1 MAERPSQKALSDF
14 VSEAQENIEALDRDL
29 LRLED
34 TRHGQEADPDTLN
47 AVFRAAH
54 SLKGLSAMFGVER
67 MTKLAHA
74 LEDRLD
80 DVRMGRQPLDPRT
93 LDLLLA
99 APGLFGRII
108 GEEAAQKPAETAEA
122 AADLAARLRGGA
134 AVPAAAKDPLD
145 GLDLAA
151 GVRGVLTEYEEHRL
165 RSNAQ
170 KGAHLYRVRVGFD
183 LATFDSG
190 LDGLKRRLKPVGEVI
205 STLPSAD
212 AGDPSTIAFDVLFG
226 STQALDAVR
235 AAAGD
240 AVVELI
246 GRRAA
251 PVPSPAGAAPLPP
264 GGAEQAPDR
273 ASAAPL
279 PSALPLNPGELAA
292 AARARQSAPPAVP
305 RTEPSALGERH
316 QPALA
321 GPEVDASIRSVSQA
335 VRVDIQ
341 KLDGLMNLVGELVLV
356 KTSLLRLTE
365 RLRGGEEATAL
376 GLELH
381 RETRSLD
388 RKLNELQGGILEVRM
403 VPLGQIFDKLSRM
416 VRKLTRELGKQVE
429 LEVRGSEVEL
439 DKLIVEELSDPL
451 MHLIRNS
458 FDHAIEPPEVRL
470 AAGKPPAGRITLAA
484 EQKGNHVVVSVSDD
498 GSGIDERRV
507 REVAV
512 ERGLATAEAVAQL
525 SRRDA
530 LNLIFLPG
538 FSTAREVTALSG
550 RGVGM
555 DVVKNNIGALSGIID
570 LQSGPGLGTRVEITL
585 PVTLAIIRALV
596 VAGGGS
602 TYAVPLNS
610 VLEILTVEPA
620 ELRTV
625 ELREVLSLRGATLP
639 LVRLG
644 RFLGA
649 DRPAPPGPLFV
660 VVVGLAQERLGL
672 AVDGL
677 IGQQD
682 IVVKPLGRALAG
694 VRGISGATDLGNRH
708 TVLVLDVGAIIE
720 EVVRGEAT
728 SEVGSERP

>member
-1 MAERPSQKALSDF
+1 M
-14 VSEAQENIEALDRDL
+14 
-29 LRLED
+29 
-34 TRHGQEADPDTLN
+34 
-47 AVFRAAH
+47 
-54 SLKGLSAMFGVER
+54 
-67 MTKLAHA
+67 
-74 LEDRLD
+74 
-80 DVRMGRQPLDPRT
+80 
-93 LDLLLA
+93 
-99 APGLFGRII
+99 
-108 GEEAAQKPAETAEA
+108 
-122 AADLAARLRGGA
+122 
-134 AVPAAAKDPLD
+134 
-145 GLDLAA
+145 
-151 GVRGVLTEYEEHRL
+151 
-165 RSNAQ
+165 
-170 KGAHLYRVRVGFD
+170 
-183 LATFDSG
+183 
-190 LDGLKRRLKPVGEVI
+190 
-205 STLPSAD
+205 
-212 AGDPSTIAFDVLFG
+212 
-226 STQALDAVR
+226 
-235 AAAGD
+235 
-240 AVVELI
+240 
-246 GRRAA
+246 
-251 PVPSPAGAAPLPP
+251 
-264 GGAEQAPDR
+264 
-273 ASAAPL
+273 
-279 PSALPLNPGELAA
+279 
-292 AARARQSAPPAVP
+292 
-305 RTEPSALGERH
+305 
-316 QPALA
+316 
-321 GPEVDASIRSVSQA
+321 
-335 VRVDIQ
+335 RVDIQ

-458 FDHAIEPPEVRL
+458 FDHAIEPPEVRS

-498 GSGIDERRV
+498 GAGIDERRV

-694 VRGISGATDLGNRH
+694 VCGISGATDLGNRH